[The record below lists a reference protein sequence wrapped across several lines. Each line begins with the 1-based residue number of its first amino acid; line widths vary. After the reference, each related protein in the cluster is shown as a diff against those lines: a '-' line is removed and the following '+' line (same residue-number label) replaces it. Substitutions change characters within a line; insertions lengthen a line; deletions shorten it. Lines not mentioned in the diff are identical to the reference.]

1 MLTNLL
7 SRLTERFSQ
16 QHHQGSVK
24 LLFSRT
30 YTEPVFFKDLKYLHP
45 PSLRA

>member
-24 LLFSRT
+24 LLFAKS
-30 YTEPVFFKDLKYLHP
+30 YTEPVFVKDIKYLHP